1 MLREYLNA
9 FEDGDEVLL
18 AEEIYVIVDDQL
30 EAFETMLDD
39 LLLELLCLNG
49 RCWGGH
55 LPRRSTA
62 TIGVVCVIWEFRARG
77 ADLAGAAD
85 VEDDHFPS
93 IVLHVLPAEL
103 DHLLDGLE
111 RHQLVCH
118 IRRHHDVRQ
127 RLQDRRLPLCARPL
141 LRLCRLIF
149 FAHIVS
155 HLPKELFV
163 LVFLVLP
170 LPVHQGLCV
179 LLVGGI
185 LHGDGR
191 LLPLDGAGLLARREV
206 RAQVLD
212 LDRWLRPRRAVEGGS
227 MRWLW
232 TWLRLGQGGAEG
244 LALLFLRLLELEE
257 GLDEGLDGLY
267 RQLFEGLVLWRVTLL
282 EDAHDA
288 DELVPEQ
295 LDAPEVEEEQLH
307 EALQE
312 ADRDAVGGQFAAL
325 RLALGHGRS
334 LLVA

>member
-1 MLREYLNA
+1 
-9 FEDGDEVLL
+9 
-18 AEEIYVIVDDQL
+18 
-30 EAFETMLDD
+30 
-39 LLLELLCLNG
+39 
-49 RCWGGH
+49 
-55 LPRRSTA
+55 
-62 TIGVVCVIWEFRARG
+62 
-77 ADLAGAAD
+77 
-85 VEDDHFPS
+85 
-93 IVLHVLPAEL
+93 
-103 DHLLDGLE
+103 
-111 RHQLVCH
+111 
-118 IRRHHDVRQ
+118 
-127 RLQDRRLPLCARPL
+127 
-141 LRLCRLIF
+141 
-149 FAHIVS
+149 
-155 HLPKELFV
+155 
-163 LVFLVLP
+163 
-170 LPVHQGLCV
+170 
-179 LLVGGI
+179 
-185 LHGDGR
+185 
-191 LLPLDGAGLLARREV
+191 
-206 RAQVLD
+206 
-212 LDRWLRPRRAVEGGS
+212 